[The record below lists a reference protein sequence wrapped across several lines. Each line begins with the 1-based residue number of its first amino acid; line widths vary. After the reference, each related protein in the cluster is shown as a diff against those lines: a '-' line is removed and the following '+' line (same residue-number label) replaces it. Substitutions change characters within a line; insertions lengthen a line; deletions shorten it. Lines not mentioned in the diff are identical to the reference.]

1 MTNLNQ
7 NYIATSINQ
16 FPSKDNNFTAIVEA
30 ELSSSDCKSKTFGI
44 ATGNDKSNFK
54 NLIDEANKVALE
66 NVQNMT
72 ASITTHNRQN
82 YTEKTDN
89 SLANDRHFSSVE
101 TNNQFAP
108 KTYNHSIN
116 KSISEGQIN
125 YLKSMTK
132 SQDILEQ
139 DVSKRFNKS
148 IAELNSFEANE
159 LINHYK
165 NKKQGR

>member
-16 FPSKDNNFTAIVEA
+16 FPCKDNNFTAIVEA

-54 NLIDEANKVALE
+54 SLIEEANKDALE

-82 YTEKTDN
+82 NTEKTDN
-89 SLANDRHFSSVE
+89 SLANDRHFSSFETKFE
-101 TNNQFAP
+101 TNNQSAP

-116 KSISEGQIN
+116 KSISE
-125 YLKSMTK
+125 
-132 SQDILEQ
+132 SQM
-139 DVSKRFNKS
+139 
-148 IAELNSFEANE
+148 
-159 LINHYK
+159 
-165 NKKQGR
+165 